1 MALHVWAAADAAAA
15 KAGGPARPDAT
26 GYAAGL
32 LGSLI
37 AGSVFVAVK
46 GIGAEMPP
54 WTLVCMRSL
63 ISAAILMPLVA
74 SHHREMTAFVRSRCL
89 SPPIVMTW
97 LWWSTRFKLAVAT
110 TASRNDPPRSDTERL
125 LVTGMAS

>member
-1 MALHVWAAADAAAA
+1 MALHVWAVADAAAA
-15 KAGGPARPDAT
+15 KAGGTARPDAT

-46 GIGAEMPP
+46 GVEGEMPP
-54 WTLVCMRSL
+54 WTLCCTRSL

-74 SHHREMTAFVRSRCL
+74 RPPPGDDRLRSQAVEGDRR
-89 SPPIVMTW
+89 
-97 LWWSTRFKLAVAT
+97 WSAPS
-110 TASRNDPPRSDTERL
+110 ASGWRR
-125 LVTGMAS
+125 A